1 MDLSTLYP
9 SVIPNLAPIP
19 AGNRQPA
26 VLTAGFPADP
36 SEFVPSNPGL
46 VTFPLRGVLAEYQAA
61 ALTTANPV
69 FPALSHPDATV
80 QYPSALQAVAL
91 ASDAGTA
98 IYTSKYLAHPSP
110 AARFQTSYCSTQPW
124 NSDTCFPIVTPQV
137 GVTHDQYGNRL
148 ESDRGQAVPAN
159 TPDVAGVPQPQVVP
173 PGAFSAPTLYS
184 STSS

>member
-46 VTFPLRGVLAEYQAA
+46 VTFPLRGVLTEYQAA